1 MRHIPK
7 PSGKIMEYEFI
18 HDAITG
24 EAKARFSLEH
34 EVVGPW
40 IEVELGH
47 DSAKL
52 AQLLTAIDNVEK
64 GNKSEVVITG
74 HEYSVAISQ
83 GDVEIHSNGS
93 LNDNEPLS
101 EMLTVDHIHYDNNES
116 AACGIEDFRTLLLS
130 WSRFTNNLT

>member
-1 MRHIPK
+1 
-7 PSGKIMEYEFI
+7 MEYEFI

-40 IEVELGH
+40 IEVELGN

-52 AQLLTAIDNVEK
+52 AQLLTAIDKVEK
-64 GNKSEVVITG
+64 GQQNTIVITG

-83 GDVEIHSNGS
+83 GDVEIHSNASVNGT
-93 LNDNEPLS
+93 EPLS
-101 EMLTVDHIHYDNNES
+101 EMLTVDHIHYDENDS
-116 AACGIEDFRTLLLS
+116 AACGIEDFRALLLS
-130 WSRFTNNLT
+130 WSRFTNNLPL

>member
-1 MRHIPK
+1 
-7 PSGKIMEYEFI
+7 MEYEFL

-52 AQLLTAIDNVEK
+52 TQLLTAIDNVEK
-64 GNKSEVVITG
+64 GHQGEVVITG
-74 HEYSVAISQ
+74 HEYSIAINKD
-83 GDVEIHSNGS
+83 DVEIQTNAS
-93 LNDNEPLS
+93 LNGAEPLP
-101 EMLTVDHIHYDNNES
+101 EMLTNDHINLDSNES
-116 AACGIEDFRTLLLS
+116 AACGIDDFRTLLLS
-130 WSRFTNNLT
+130 WSRFTNSL

>member
-1 MRHIPK
+1 
-7 PSGKIMEYEFI
+7 MEYEFI

-40 IEVELGH
+40 IEVELGN

-83 GDVEIHSNGS
+83 GDVEIHSNVS
-93 LNDNEPLS
+93 LNNEEPLS

-116 AACGIEDFRTLLLS
+116 AACGIEDFRALLLS
-130 WSRFTNNLT
+130 WSRF

>member
-1 MRHIPK
+1 
-7 PSGKIMEYEFI
+7 MEYEFI

-40 IEVELGH
+40 IEVELGR

-52 AQLLTAIDNVEK
+52 ATLLTAIDKVEK
-64 GNKSEVVITG
+64 GQQSEVIITG
-74 HEYSVAISQ
+74 HEYSVAISD
-83 GDVEIHSNGS
+83 GDVEVHTNAS
-93 LNDNEPLS
+93 LNGVEPLS
-101 EMLTVDHIHYDNNES
+101 EMLTTDHIHYDENDS

-130 WSRFTNNLT
+130 WARFTGNSHN

>member
-1 MRHIPK
+1 
-7 PSGKIMEYEFI
+7 MEYEFT

-52 AQLLTAIDNVEK
+52 TKLLTAIDNVEK
-64 GNKSEVVITG
+64 GHQSEVIIAG

-83 GDVEIHSNGS
+83 GDVEIQTNAS
-93 LNDNEPLS
+93 LNGAEPLP
-101 EMLTVDHIHYDNNES
+101 EMLTTDHINFDQNES
-116 AACGIEDFRTLLLS
+116 AACGIDDFRKLLLS
-130 WSRFTNNLT
+130 WSKFTNNLPG

>member
-1 MRHIPK
+1 
-7 PSGKIMEYEFI
+7 MEYEFT

-52 AQLLTAIDNVEK
+52 TKLLTAIDSVEK
-64 GNKSEVVITG
+64 GHQNEVVIAG
-74 HEYSVAISQ
+74 HEYSIAISQ
-83 GDVEIHSNGS
+83 DDVEIQTNAS
-93 LNDNEPLS
+93 LNGAEPLS
-101 EMLTVDHIHYDNNES
+101 EMLTNDHIHFDQNES
-116 AACGIEDFRTLLLS
+116 AACGIDDFRKLLLS
-130 WSRFTNNLT
+130 WSRFTNNS

>member
-1 MRHIPK
+1 
-7 PSGKIMEYEFI
+7 MEYEFI

-64 GNKSEVVITG
+64 GHQSEVVITG
-74 HEYSVAISQ
+74 HEYSVAISR
-83 GDVEIHSNGS
+83 GDVEVHSNAS
-93 LNDNEPLS
+93 LNDNDEPLS
-101 EMLTVDHIHYDNNES
+101 EMLTVDHIHYDDNES

-130 WSRFTNNLT
+130 WSRFTNHLT

>member
-1 MRHIPK
+1 
-7 PSGKIMEYEFI
+7 MEYEFI

-24 EAKARFSLEH
+24 DAKARFSLDH

-52 AQLLTAIDNVEK
+52 TQLLTAIDNVEK
-64 GNKSEVVITG
+64 GHQSEVVITG

-83 GDVEIHSNGS
+83 HDVEIQTNAS
-93 LNDNEPLS
+93 LNGAEPLS
-101 EMLTVDHIHYDNNES
+101 EMLTTDHIHYDQNES
-116 AACGIEDFRTLLLS
+116 AACGIDDFRTLLLS
-130 WSRFTNNLT
+130 WSKFTNNLPS

>member
-1 MRHIPK
+1 
-7 PSGKIMEYEFI
+7 MEYEFI

-64 GNKSEVVITG
+64 GHQSEVVITG
-74 HEYSVAISQ
+74 YEYSVAISR
-83 GDVEIHSNGS
+83 GDVEIHSNAS
-93 LNDNEPLS
+93 LNDNDEPLS
-101 EMLTVDHIHYDNNES
+101 EMLTVDHIHYDDNES

-130 WSRFTNNLT
+130 WSRFTNHLT